1 MWYVVQVR
9 TGMEEEIITQCRKV
23 IPSSILERCFL
34 PYYEM
39 MKKYQGEWHKEKK
52 VLFPGYVFMITD
64 DIDSL
69 YMELKRVIGLTK
81 LIGTG
86 EEIIPLG
93 QEDIYFLKK
102 FGHEDQIVKMSQG
115 LILDGKVIITEGPLK
130 GQEGII
136 KKIDRHKRKAY
147 LSIPM
152 FGRMLDAQVGL
163 EIVEKR

>member
-1 MWYVVQVR
+1 
-9 TGMEEEIITQCRKV
+9 
-23 IPSSILERCFL
+23 
-34 PYYEM
+34 
-39 MKKYQGEWHKEKK
+39 
-52 VLFPGYVFMITD
+52 MITD

-93 QEDIYFLKK
+93 QEDICFLMK
-102 FGHEDQIVKMSQG
+102 FGNEEQIVEMSQG
-115 LILDGKVIITEGPLK
+115 LILDGKVVITDGPLK

-152 FGRMLDAQVGL
+152 FGRVLDTQVGL